1 MGGVCLPHRCQLHHH
16 QQQQSGRIRFLRG
29 QSCRT
34 LRGRANDTLMLLLA
48 PLQLQSQGYGG
59 QQKRHG
65 SVKCYVQG
73 TNAAEVCLCCCLKKE
88 DKRRV
93 RKRLGELG
101 HFVQTFF
108 WTSTLYLTPSSHL
121 QWPCAL
127 AWAVIEMCKL
137 KLEPCVARSG
147 SVTSLLLFN
156 PFKPNPPSTCVLT
169 AVSHCSVSDEG
180 HC

>member
-1 MGGVCLPHRCQLHHH
+1 MEYACPTGASCTITSSSKVVASASSGGKAVALYGAWRMIH
-16 QQQQSGRIRFLRG
+16 
-29 QSCRT
+29 SCASWRPFSCKAKVMVAS
-34 LRGRANDTLMLLLA
+34 RKAW
-48 PLQLQSQGYGG
+48 Q
-59 QQKRHG
+59 
-65 SVKCYVQG
+65 CYVQG

-93 RKRLGELG
+93 RRRLGELG

-180 HC
+180 HY